1 MDRILEPV
9 LMTNEDQCR
18 EFALASRAYAR
29 VAFVQWIFEK
39 ILVKGKIA
47 DLGCGPGDFLID
59 ICNHDNTLDIV
70 GFDGSA
76 AMVSQAKSLIE
87 KNKLEERITIKNLLF
102 ENITENN
109 FDVSISSLSL
119 HHQSDPLTF
128 WNIVK
133 RITKNDGYVFIMDLI
148 RPESEASA
156 DNIVQIYA
164 ASDHQLFQQDYK
176 NSLLSSFTI
185 PEIQHQLIMSDLS
198 HLTIENMGQVVL
210 IYGKISK

>member
-1 MDRILEPV
+1 
-9 LMTNEDQCR
+9 
-18 EFALASRAYAR
+18 
-29 VAFVQWIFEK
+29 
-39 ILVKGKIA
+39 
-47 DLGCGPGDFLID
+47 
-59 ICNHDNTLDIV
+59 
-70 GFDGSA
+70 
-76 AMVSQAKSLIE
+76 MVSQANSLIE

-109 FDVSISSLSL
+109 FDVSMSSLSL

-133 RITKNDGYVFIMDLI
+133 RVTKNDGYVFIMDLI

-164 ASDHQLFQQDYK
+164 ASEHLLFQQDYK

-198 HLTIENMGQVVL
+198 HLTIEDMGQVVL